1 MLHLLTQTALVL
13 MAGIYAVRTTYPLL
27 GGETFSPLTVLAGL
41 VFLLTLALFH
51 KLPKANGKIL
61 YIVVMLCI
69 GGMVV
74 NGLLLFAPGGAQAGL
89 IKTLFSATCV
99 VGWGVVAVAA
109 ALKIY
114 GSKAS
119 LQSMNAH

>member
-1 MLHLLTQTALVL
+1 MMHLLTQTALVL

-27 GGETFSPLTVLAGL
+27 
-41 VFLLTLALFH
+41 VFLITLALFH

-99 VGWGVVAVAA
+99 VGWGVVAVTA

-119 LQSMNAH
+119 LQSVNAH